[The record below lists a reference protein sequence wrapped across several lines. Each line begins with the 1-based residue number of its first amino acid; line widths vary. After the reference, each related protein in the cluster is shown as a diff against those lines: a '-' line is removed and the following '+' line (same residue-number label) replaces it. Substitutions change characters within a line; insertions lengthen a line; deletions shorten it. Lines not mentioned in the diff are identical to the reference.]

1 MILGHFE
8 LLLDPVDSDKAA
20 VLTPDDFKRLLSES
34 SRGRNGKRNT
44 AIIWM
49 SFGSALRVTE
59 IANLK
64 VKDIL
69 ERDGSLKDEYR
80 LPDAYTKN
88 GNQG

>member
-1 MILGHFE
+1 
-8 LLLDPVDSDKAA
+8 
-20 VLTPDDFKRLLSES
+20 
-34 SRGRNGKRNT
+34 
-44 AIIWM
+44 M